1 MNNIKSEIEKY
12 KELTDQPFPV
22 VLFGSSNTAANYGS
36 RGRHNWGEWLHR
48 VLRINVGMNFKVI
61 NSGIGGD
68 TTEKLLQR
76 IDRDVLY
83 YRPKAVILT
92 IGGNDC
98 SCDIG
103 IDKYKENLN
112 RIIDIL
118 SENNIITILQTYYV
132 LDYSAFNSN
141 QPGKDERVT
150 REFPLYMDVV
160 RETAKERGLTLID
173 QYKYFEPLYNS
184 DLSLYKKL
192 MIDDMHVSYIGNFI
206 VANNVARVLELGEI
220 QVYDDV
226 KDEFSFFVSEMD
238 KLNNIK

>member
-1 MNNIKSEIEKY
+1 MKDIKNEIEKY
-12 KELTDQPFPV
+12 KKLSEEPFPI

-48 VLRINVGMNFKVI
+48 VLRINTGMNFKVI

-68 TTEKLLQR
+68 TTEKLLAR
-76 IDRDVLY
+76 INRDVLY
-83 YRPKAVILT
+83 YRPRAVILT
-92 IGGNDC
+92 SGGNDC
-98 SCDIG
+98 NMDLG
-103 IDKYKENLN
+103 LDVFKKNLN

-118 SENNIITILQTYYV
+118 EENGIITVLQTYYV

-160 RETAKERGLTLID
+160 RETAKERCLTLID
-173 QYKYFEPLYNS
+173 QYKYFEPLYVTN
-184 DLSLYKKL
+184 LNLYKKL

-206 VANNVARVLELGEI
+206 VANNVARALELGEI
-220 QVYDDV
+220 EVYDDV